1 VFRDAVALLDD
12 EKIEIEVGE
21 SQLTLRQGATKLE
34 FPTIPGTEF
43 PLAPPPVEDGTFYMD
58 SDALELAFGR
68 VLHAASNDAARPILT
83 GVLVSMIGGTL
94 TTVAADGFRMGVSNV
109 KIEDEREYKCVIPA
123 KSAAIVLG
131 ALAEGEVVIMPDT
144 MRIGFVLPEK
154 DGVFVKVY
162 CQLIEGNFVN
172 YKQIIP
178 TTKVVPFFV
187 DKEDLVKA
195 LKLGKVFARG
205 NANIVTHIL
214 TEDTLSL
221 HAHSIEDGEF
231 DKSVNGSYDG
241 EEVEFG
247 MNYAYELDSLNVM
260 GDVIAVECQTP
271 HRPIVL
277 YTEGRKDEFLCV
289 LMPMHI
295 RK

>member
-1 VFRDAVALLDD
+1 
-12 EKIEIEVGE
+12 
-21 SQLTLRQGATKLE
+21 
-34 FPTIPGTEF
+34 
-43 PLAPPPVEDGTFYMD
+43 M
-58 SDALELAFGR
+58 
-68 VLHAASNDAARPILT
+68 
-83 GVLVSMIGGTL
+83 
-94 TTVAADGFRMGVSNV
+94 
-109 KIEDEREYKCVIPA
+109 
-123 KSAAIVLG
+123 
-131 ALAEGEVVIMPDT
+131 
-144 MRIGFVLPEK
+144 
-154 DGVFVKVY
+154 
-162 CQLIEGNFVN
+162 
-172 YKQIIP
+172 
-178 TTKVVPFFV
+178 
-187 DKEDLVKA
+187 
-195 LKLGKVFARG
+195 KLGKVFARG

>member
-1 VFRDAVALLDD
+1 MS
-12 EKIEIEVGE
+12 I
-21 SQLTLRQGATKLE
+21 
-34 FPTIPGTEF
+34 
-43 PLAPPPVEDGTFYMD
+43 
-58 SDALELAFGR
+58 
-68 VLHAASNDAARPILT
+68 
-83 GVLVSMIGGTL
+83 
-94 TTVAADGFRMGVSNV
+94 
-109 KIEDEREYKCVIPA
+109 
-123 KSAAIVLG
+123 
-131 ALAEGEVVIMPDT
+131 
-144 MRIGFVLPEK
+144 
-154 DGVFVKVY
+154 
-162 CQLIEGNFVN
+162 
-172 YKQIIP
+172 
-178 TTKVVPFFV
+178 
-187 DKEDLVKA
+187 
-195 LKLGKVFARG
+195 GKVFARG